1 MRGDPCEGSDIFQRS
16 VKIAG
21 REVAVLLTKG
31 IPSSVT
37 HHTQEVRRV
46 DAAQVLDDEENVA
59 AMLLA
64 AAAAAVLLF
73 NTTRTLLAAAC
84 STQRA
89 ICLLLFNSTQRASSP
104 DPLLLLFNRGLLF
117 NTTRVTLPNVIF
129 HVL

>member
-73 NTTRTLLAAAC
+73 NTTR
-84 STQRA
+84 
-89 ICLLLFNSTQRASSP
+89 
-104 DPLLLLFNRGLLF
+104 
-117 NTTRVTLPNVIF
+117 VTLPNVIF
-129 HVL
+129 HVLQGPNPTLFGN